1 MAPLTDFPAHGSAFS
16 AIPQTKK
23 LAARKGHKA
32 VQLDTARLR
41 SMVFSHSELLY
52 LSSAGHPKEALLK
65 RYNKLA
71 CVCQISQTMFVS
83 TLCPRL

>member
-1 MAPLTDFPAHGSAFS
+1 MMIFPIDFPPRSSLGQMARLTDFPAQGSAFS

-32 VQLDTARLR
+32 VQFDTARLR

-52 LSSAGHPKEALLK
+52 LS
-65 RYNKLA
+65 
-71 CVCQISQTMFVS
+71 
-83 TLCPRL
+83 